1 VIRPLFVFSAAF
13 VTAAACGGSAEQ
25 TAVTKPAVKPD
36 NQGYRPGGFD
46 RCPVLRSCYAE
57 SVADDCPEPVVSF
70 ASASSEL
77 NGQSQRLLSEVVI
90 ELNQVDAIAKLQVTA
105 YALKTEPPYVASA
118 RADAVKKWLVGHG
131 VKAELLELG
140 TVTAATTGGHVA
152 FEAQACSGQR
162 DDDGQD
168 GTAAAPFLLF

>member
-1 VIRPLFVFSAAF
+1 MTRPLFVFVAAF
-13 VTAAACGGSAEQ
+13 LSAAACGGSAEQ

-36 NQGYRPGGFD
+36 NVGYQPSGFD
-46 RCPVLRSCYAE
+46 RCPVLRRCYAE
-57 SVADDCPEPVVSF
+57 SVADDCPDPVVSF
-70 ASASSEL
+70 DSASSAL
-77 NGQSQRLLSEVVI
+77 SARSQRVLSEVVS
-90 ELNQVDAIAKLQVTA
+90 ELKQVDTIAKLQVTA
-105 YALKTEPPYVASA
+105 YALKTEPPYIASE
-118 RADAVKKWLVGHG
+118 RADAVKKWLVDHG

-162 DDDGQD
+162 EDDAQD